1 MSLPRLPNLLLTTTF
16 FPSLLPIL
24 LHFVSSN
31 RGMYS
36 RMERVL
42 TCSQNLIL
50 NMNDH
55 NIKVCA
61 YNR

>member
-1 MSLPRLPNLLLTTTF
+1 
-16 FPSLLPIL
+16 
-24 LHFVSSN
+24 
-31 RGMYS
+31 MYS